1 VHRADDAGRVPARS
15 GNKFAIPDPL
25 LHPNGINP
33 TLASINDALLLNDF
47 WISLRAG
54 LTQQQ
59 KYSQNF

>member
-1 VHRADDAGRVPARS
+1 MMQPRGSARS
-15 GNKFAIPDPL
+15 ENKFAIPHAL

-33 TLASINDALLLNDF
+33 TLASKNDALLLNDF